1 MLQLQI
7 PSLLKFVNF
16 QIFCLDKGLSI
27 QEDTSGWKL
36 ELKIIHVESKKLIA
50 MWKGIIKKND
60 RDIQFQLKQSEKK
73 GTKNKSLIQTLSDDN
88 DNPKDKY
95 ITAKNVPNGIEVTI
109 YKHKDDPEW
118 TYNRRR

>member
-1 MLQLQI
+1 MER
-7 PSLLKFVNF
+7 NN
-16 QIFCLDKGLSI
+16 
-27 QEDTSGWKL
+27 
-36 ELKIIHVESKKLIA
+36 
-50 MWKGIIKKND
+50 KKND

-73 GTKNKSLIQTLSDDN
+73 GTKNQSLTQTLSDDN

-118 TYNRRR
+118 TYNRIIIEEDGKEMMFSYSYFKNSPINYTLLGSSRLFSYISIICMIQSK